1 VASGS
6 GAFGGDLV
14 RGWTAVG
21 APALSY
27 RSLGEVER
35 ICSFSPFSLLTA
47 QVSPQRRAETVERF
61 QSDREDMAR
70 GCAAL

>member
-6 GAFGGDLV
+6 RGFGGDLV

-21 APALSY
+21 APARSC

-35 ICSFSPFSLLTA
+35 ICYFSSFSLLTA
-47 QVSPQRRAETVERF
+47 QVSLERRAETVERF
-61 QSDREDMAR
+61 QSAREDMAR